1 MPKRDGLKRKRL
13 DNQQPSLEQRKVQR
27 SSAEMP
33 LGASAPKWRTPKA
46 DAMENDMSCTYVRA

>member
-1 MPKRDGLKRKRL
+1 MPRRDGLRRKRL

-46 DAMENDMSCTYVRA
+46 DAMENDMS